1 MLPQNRKRHAAKR
14 KSVHRN
20 AGRTAFEQLDAR
32 QLMAADFYAVE
43 VEVASQSAMAKDAQ
57 SVEYKAEFD
66 SIKKEDAKIEVEVSK
81 KAEPLSAEEFKKQ
94 QELKAEVAVDAKK
107 LHDFDM
113 KKPELGAKPM
123 EEGLKDVGTFGDKEL
138 GGLKGIDKFG
148 DKDLGGLKDIGKLG
162 EQGLDEVFID
172 FGKPGGKD
180 DGFMDGF
187 GLGDKT
193 PGKKDGTGDF
203 GLGDP
208 LGAGKKNPSSGKYDP
223 FGFGKDSG
231 KPDGGIKDPMKP
243 SDGTKPIW
251 SGVKPGDKPK
261 PTHGDGFK
269 PEDKPY
275 VKPQDKPQ
283 EKPQDKPQEKPQDKP
298 QDKPEK
304 PQDKPEK
311 PQDKPDAGG
320 ADKPDK
326 PKVDKLSVDPD
337 FAPGGGFTIPGQRSA
352 GPEPLSPTGANRVLP
367 ADPNSGDDTGVPTTG
382 STILNDV
389 DIVGQPPQDYVGG
402 GGSGPISMDSLNGPN
417 RVLPPAP
424 GTR

>member
-1 MLPQNRKRHAAKR
+1 MLPQNRKHHAAKR

-20 AGRTAFEQLDAR
+20 AGCKGFEQLDAR

-43 VEVASQSAMAKDAQ
+43 VEVASQSEMAKDAK
-57 SVEYKAEFD
+57 SAEYVAEFD
-66 SIKKEDAKIEVEVSK
+66 SIKKDAKIEVEVSK

-94 QELKAEVAVDAKK
+94 QDIKAEVAVEAKK
-107 LHDFDM
+107 MHDFDM
-113 KKPELGAKPM
+113 KKPEQSVKPM
-123 EEGLKDVGTFGDKEL
+123 EEGLKDIGKFGGDKGL
-138 GGLKGIDKFG
+138 GGF
-148 DKDLGGLKDIGKLG
+148 KDFGKLG
-162 EQGLDEVFID
+162 EQGLDEVFKD

-180 DGFMDGF
+180 DGFLDGF

-193 PGKKDGTGDF
+193 PGKKEGTGDF

-208 LGAGKKNPSSGKYDP
+208 LGAGKKDPSSGKHDP
-223 FGFGKDSG
+223 FGFGKDPS

-243 SDGTKPIW
+243 SDGTKPMW

-261 PTHGDGFK
+261 PTHGDDGFK
-269 PEDKPY
+269 PEDKPH

-283 EKPQDKPQEKPQDKP
+283 EKPQAKP

-304 PQDKPEK
+304 PADKPEK

-337 FAPGGGFTIPGQRSA
+337 FAPGGGFTIPGRRSE
-352 GPEPLSPTGANRVLP
+352 GPKPLSPTGANRVLP
-367 ADPNSGDDTGVPTTG
+367 ADPNGGGDTGVPTAG

-402 GGSGPISMDSLNGPN
+402 GGGGPISMDSLNGPN
-417 RVLPPAP
+417 RVLPPGP
-424 GTR
+424 GSR